1 MAGKTLSPDRKK
13 LLMAAGAAVL
23 LVVLYMR
30 ARNGATTATST
41 DPAATDPFA
50 TGSLGGDTGA
60 GGSTDSGT
68 GASAGPDP
76 TTLGLLNTVATT
88 EAGNAA
94 ALQQIG
100 AGIAAILAAGDTSG
114 SGSGSG
120 SGDGS
125 GSGSGSGDST
135 GDGGSTGDGD
145 GAGDTTK
152 PPRKIGP
159 PVKFKPPA
167 GVKVTKTQTLK
178 SGAKLYTTATGAKIE
193 QAPGKTPY
201 RVSKPPVPAPKGT
214 HVKPAAKHKP
224 LANAYSSGRKARG

>member
-23 LVVLYMR
+23 LVVLYLR
-30 ARNGATTATST
+30 ARNGATTSTST

-60 GGSTDSGT
+60 GGSTDSGA

-88 EAGNAA
+88 EAANAA

-100 AGIAAILAAGDTSG
+100 AGIGAILAGGDTSG

-125 GSGSGSGDST
+125 GSGSGSGDSS
-135 GDGGSTGDGD
+135 GSGSGGG

-152 PPRKIGP
+152 PPRKLGP

-193 QAPGKTPY
+193 QARGKTPY